1 MTEIWR
7 GTWVV
12 TYRELI
18 RFVNERSRMVG
29 SFAQPLIFLVIFGAG
44 FGNLI
49 GSVAPGVDFIQF
61 MYPGIIAMG
70 VLTTALFAGV
80 SVVWDREFGFLRELL
95 VAPLGRTGIV
105 LGKALGAAAVALL
118 QVALMLLITPIVG
131 VDVDLEIILLLVP
144 IVFILSIALSG
155 LGLMVASFMRSQQG
169 FQLLIQLLIFPLIFL
184 AGVFFPINQA
194 PDWLQVLS
202 KFNPLTYG
210 VDAIRQVFLGDDAGP
225 RVGVTVFGHLM
236 TLPEEV
242 LLISGLRGRPDQRRG
257 VGLQP
262 PGVDRCHRVP
272 PPASAS

>member
-12 TYRELI
+12 SYRELI

-49 GSVAPGVDFIQF
+49 GSVAPGVNFIQF

-70 VLTTALFAGV
+70 VLTTSLFAGV

-105 LGKALGAAAVALL
+105 FGKALGAAAVALL

-131 VDVDLEIILLLVP
+131 VDIDVQTILLLVP

-169 FQLLIQLLIFPLIFL
+169 FQLIIQLLIFPLIFL

-194 PDWLQVLS
+194 PEWLQVIS

-210 VDAIRQVFLGDDAGP
+210 VDAIRQVFIGSADP
-225 RVGVTVFGHLM
+225 RVGVTVFGHTM
-236 TLPEEV
+236 TLGEEV
-242 LLISGLRGRPDQRRG
+242 ILITAFAVVLISAAAWAFNRQE
-257 VGLQP
+257 
-262 PGVDRCHRVP
+262 
-272 PPASAS
+272 

>member
-1 MTEIWR
+1 MTEIFR

-12 TYRELI
+12 SYRELL
-18 RFVNERSRMVG
+18 RFVNERSRLVG
-29 SFAQPLIFLVIFGAG
+29 SLAQPLIFLVVFGAG

-105 LGKALGAAAVALL
+105 LGKALGACVVALL
-118 QVALMLLITPIVG
+118 QVFLMLLIAPIVG
-131 VDVDLEIILLLVP
+131 VRVDVSTVLRLVP
-144 IVFILSIALSG
+144 IVFVLSIALSG
-155 LGLMVASFMRSQQG
+155 LGLLVASFMRSQQG

-194 PDWLQVLS
+194 PEWLQVIS

-210 VDAIRQVFLGDDAGP
+210 VDAIRQIFLGSEAGAQL
-225 RVGVTVFGHLM
+225 GVTVMGHTM
-236 TLPEEV
+236 TLAEEAV
-242 LLISGLRGRPDQRRG
+242 LISVFAVALLSVAAWAFNRQE
-257 VGLQP
+257 
-262 PGVDRCHRVP
+262 
-272 PPASAS
+272 

>member
-1 MTEIWR
+1 
-7 GTWVV
+7 
-12 TYRELI
+12 
-18 RFVNERSRMVG
+18 MVG

-70 VLTTALFAGV
+70 VLTTSLFAGV

-105 LGKALGAAAVALL
+105 LGKAVGAAAIALL

-131 VDVDLEIILLLVP
+131 VDIDAQTILLLVP
-144 IVFILSIALSG
+144 VVFILSIALSG
-155 LGLMVASFMRSQQG
+155 LGLLVASYMRSQQG

-194 PDWLQVLS
+194 PDWLQVIS

-210 VDAIRQVFLGDDAGP
+210 VDAIRQIFLGSGSGP
-225 RVGVTVFGHLM
+225 YLGVTVLGHTM
-236 TLPEEV
+236 TLAEEV
-242 LLISGLRGRPDQRRG
+242 ALMSAFAVVLIAVAAWAFNRQE
-257 VGLQP
+257 
-262 PGVDRCHRVP
+262 
-272 PPASAS
+272 

>member
-1 MTEIWR
+1 MTEVWR

-12 TYRELI
+12 GYRELL
-18 RFVNERSRMVG
+18 RFVSERSRMVG

-70 VLTTALFAGV
+70 VLTTSLFAGV

-105 LGKALGAAAVALL
+105 LGKAVGAAAIALL

-131 VDVDLEIILLLVP
+131 VDIDAQTILLLVP
-144 IVFILSIALSG
+144 VVFILSIALSG
-155 LGLMVASFMRSQQG
+155 LGLLVASYMRSQQG

-194 PDWLQVLS
+194 PDWLQVIS

-210 VDAIRQVFLGDDAGP
+210 VDAIRQIFLGSGSGP
-225 RVGVTVFGHLM
+225 YLGVTVLGHTM
-236 TLPEEV
+236 TLAEEV
-242 LLISGLRGRPDQRRG
+242 ALMSAFAVVLIAVAAWAFNRQE
-257 VGLQP
+257 
-262 PGVDRCHRVP
+262 
-272 PPASAS
+272 